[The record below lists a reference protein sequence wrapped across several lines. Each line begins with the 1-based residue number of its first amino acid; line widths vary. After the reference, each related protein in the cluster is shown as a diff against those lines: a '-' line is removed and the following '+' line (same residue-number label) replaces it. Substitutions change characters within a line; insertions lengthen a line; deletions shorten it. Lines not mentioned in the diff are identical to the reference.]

1 MNAFEHCGSTKCGA
15 MRYQRNKAERV
26 IEGGIFVTRNNR
38 AVGSIY
44 EEKIAAFLK
53 QNGFVILERNY
64 RCKQG
69 EIDII
74 AKDGSY
80 FVFIEVKYRAS
91 GSAGFSLEAIDH
103 RKALR
108 IRNAAVYYLY
118 SHQLPEETP
127 CRFDAAGID
136 GDEITYIRDAF

>member
-1 MNAFEHCGSTKCGA
+1 M
-15 MRYQRNKAERV
+15 
-26 IEGGIFVTRNNR
+26 TRNNR

-91 GSAGFSLEAIDH
+91 GSA
-103 RKALR
+103 
-108 IRNAAVYYLY
+108 
-118 SHQLPEETP
+118 
-127 CRFDAAGID
+127 
-136 GDEITYIRDAF
+136 EIGRAHV

>member
-1 MNAFEHCGSTKCGA
+1 MSVTK
-15 MRYQRNKAERV
+15 
-26 IEGGIFVTRNNR
+26 NNR
-38 AVGSIY
+38 ATGSIY

-53 QNGFVILERNY
+53 QNGFMILERTY

-74 AKDGSY
+74 AKDGKY
-80 FVFIEVKYRAS
+80 FVFIEVKFRAS

-103 RKALR
+103 RKAMR
-108 IRNAAVYYLY
+108 IRNAAMYYLF

-136 GDEITYIRDAF
+136 GEEITYIRNAF

>member
-1 MNAFEHCGSTKCGA
+1 M
-15 MRYQRNKAERV
+15 
-26 IEGGIFVTRNNR
+26 TRNNR

-80 FVFIEVKYRAS
+80 FVFIEVKYSSDPECGSLLSVFPPAS
-91 GSAGFSLEAIDH
+91 G
-103 RKALR
+103 
-108 IRNAAVYYLY
+108 
-118 SHQLPEETP
+118 
-127 CRFDAAGID
+127 
-136 GDEITYIRDAF
+136 GDTVPV

>member
-1 MNAFEHCGSTKCGA
+1 MFMRLREMSCMDCIVINRGMNVTK
-15 MRYQRNKAERV
+15 
-26 IEGGIFVTRNNR
+26 NNR
-38 AVGSIY
+38 VTGSIY

-53 QNGFVILERNY
+53 QNGFMILERNY

-74 AKDGSY
+74 AKDGKY
-80 FVFIEVKYRAS
+80 FVFIEVKFRAS
-91 GSAGFSLEAIDH
+91 GSAGFSLEAIGH
-103 RKALR
+103 RKVMR
-108 IRNAAVYYLY
+108 IRNAAVYYLF

-136 GDEITYIRDAF
+136 GEEITYIRNAF

>member
-1 MNAFEHCGSTKCGA
+1 MNKRE
-15 MRYQRNKAERV
+15 
-26 IEGGIFVTRNNR
+26 
-38 AVGSIY
+38 VGSCY
-44 EEKIAAFLK
+44 EELAAVYLQK
-53 QNGFVILERNY
+53 KGSRVLERNY

-136 GDEITYIRDAF
+136 GDEITYIRNAF

>member
-1 MNAFEHCGSTKCGA
+1 MDCIVINRGMSVTK
-15 MRYQRNKAERV
+15 NH
-26 IEGGIFVTRNNR
+26 R
-38 AVGSIY
+38 ATGSIY

-69 EIDII
+69 EIDIV
-74 AKDGSY
+74 ARDGKY
-80 FVFIEVKYRAS
+80 FVFVEVKYRATEA
-91 GSAGFSLEAIDH
+91 AGFSLEAIDR

-118 SHQLPEETP
+118 SHHLSEETP

-136 GDEITYIRDAF
+136 GDEITYIKNAF

>member
-1 MNAFEHCGSTKCGA
+1 MQLQKMSCMDCIVINRGMSVTK
-15 MRYQRNKAERV
+15 
-26 IEGGIFVTRNNR
+26 NNR
-38 AVGSIY
+38 ATGSIY

-136 GDEITYIRDAF
+136 GNEITYIRDAF

>member
-1 MNAFEHCGSTKCGA
+1 MEINKRSVGTFYENLAA
-15 MRYQRNKAERV
+15 RYLE
-26 IEGGIFVTRNNR
+26 
-38 AVGSIY
+38 
-44 EEKIAAFLK
+44 K
-53 QNGFVILERNY
+53 QNVMILERNY

-136 GDEITYIRDAF
+136 GEEITYIRNAF

>member
-1 MNAFEHCGSTKCGA
+1 M
-15 MRYQRNKAERV
+15 
-26 IEGGIFVTRNNR
+26 
-38 AVGSIY
+38 GSIY

-108 IRNAAVYYLY
+108 IRNAAVYYPTGVRRRHRAGLMRRGSMGMR
-118 SHQLPEETP
+118 SHISGMHFKVQAECTWDSQKSIMLLIVYPEQACVLSAWLRTAHIVE
-127 CRFDAAGID
+127 
-136 GDEITYIRDAF
+136 